1 MTPFC
6 GPNGTYYNSRAGAD
20 DQRLTLVL
28 SFQRPT
34 GLVRNCG
41 TNYIQTFQQ
50 IPSTLN
56 RKDITSDFNTFVDSW
71 IYENG

>member
-1 MTPFC
+1 
-6 GPNGTYYNSRAGAD
+6 
-20 DQRLTLVL
+20 
-28 SFQRPT
+28 
-34 GLVRNCG
+34 LVRNCG